1 MEVIG
6 LRETLKALDEI
17 QERITDPKLRRRVM
31 RKPAKIVVDAA
42 RRDLPIYRGRLASK
56 GRPRYSTPKVIKSR
70 RAAKGRGRV
79 VATYFP
85 GNLRK
90 SIKRLNFRKTP
101 REFIGPVLA
110 KRGRTKGEF
119 GRGTRVD
126 GYYAQFLRGSRVAFR
141 RAFMEPALRA
151 NAAKIVKVA
160 ERELDREV
168 AKLKQKTGL

>member
-6 LRETLKALDEI
+6 LQETLKALDKI
-17 QERITDPKLRRRVM
+17 QESITDPKLRRRVM
-31 RKPAKIVVDAA
+31 RKPARIVVDAA
-42 RRDLPIYRGRLASK
+42 RPKIPRSK
-56 GRPRYSTPKVIKSR
+56 KPHYRYSTAKVIKSR
-70 RAAKGRGRV
+70 RAAKGQGRII
-79 VATYFP
+79 ATYYP

-90 SIKRLNFRKTP
+90 AIKRLNFRRTP

-119 GRGTRVD
+119 GLNATRVD

-141 RAFMEPALRA
+141 KTFLEPALTA
-151 NAAKIVKVA
+151 NAGKIVKVA
-160 ERELDREV
+160 EQELAKEV